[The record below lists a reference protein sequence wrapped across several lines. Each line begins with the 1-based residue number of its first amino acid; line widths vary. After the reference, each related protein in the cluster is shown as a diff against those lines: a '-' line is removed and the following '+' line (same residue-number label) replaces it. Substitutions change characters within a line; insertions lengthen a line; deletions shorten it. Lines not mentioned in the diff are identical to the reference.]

1 MIIIEDIIRKHDKQN
16 KFERRQENMMNNTIV
31 IVVPDFSEREDDIS
45 ETVERIWESFDLEEK
60 LYVLEKAGYPL
71 I

>member
-1 MIIIEDIIRKHDKQN
+1 MRTIEDIKQN
-16 KFERRQENMMNNTIV
+16 VNFKKRQDNMQANTIV
-31 IVVPDFSEREDDIS
+31 IVVPDFSEREEDIG
-45 ETVERIWESFDLEEK
+45 ETAERIWESFTLEEK